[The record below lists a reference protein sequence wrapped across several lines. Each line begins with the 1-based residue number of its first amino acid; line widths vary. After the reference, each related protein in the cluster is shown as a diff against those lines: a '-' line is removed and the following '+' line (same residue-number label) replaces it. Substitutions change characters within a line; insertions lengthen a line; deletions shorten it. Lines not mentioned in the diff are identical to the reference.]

1 MHTAPRQCAPAP
13 DGHGARSTASPTAGG
28 VLALSD
34 GAHVDGRFEI
44 LNDGIACTIRC
55 LRRSACMCLVG
66 RRAMP
71 VVQRNGRRTACRLNS
86 ARHAPPMRHGH
97 ACRLPGYLGNS
108 RPTYRSADTA
118 RTPNEPI
125 RARPRVEGA
134 RSRAH
139 RAPSLLRRERERRT
153 RYAKRFGHVLQR
165 SFKQHLSYING
176 ARAGGCRRKRRHTVR
191 HSTGR
196 ACTRTPR
203 SHADRLTCSP
213 CGSGGSMELRF
224 AKPRARGATFLG
236 MLRCLQGIQ
245 IVPRVRRRRLQHGH
259 LGDGV

>member
-1 MHTAPRQCAPAP
+1 MSMV
-13 DGHGARSTASPTAGG
+13 DSKSSTMASR
-28 VLALSD
+28 ALSD
-34 GAHVDGRFEI
+34 ACAARHVCAWWVGEQCQWC
-44 LNDGIACTIRC
+44 NATVVE
-55 LRRSACMCLVG
+55 LRVASTLL
-66 RRAMP
+66 AMP
-71 VVQRNGRRTACRLNS
+71 RPCAMAMHAGCRATSATRDRPIAQRTQRERRTNPYVHVPGWRVRAAVPTGRL
-86 ARHAPPMRHGH
+86 
-97 ACRLPGYLGNS
+97 
-108 RPTYRSADTA
+108 
-118 RTPNEPI
+118 
-125 RARPRVEGA
+125 
-134 RSRAH
+134 
-139 RAPSLLRRERERRT
+139 LLRRERERRT